1 MPFRDGDFECEAPF
15 TVGAGSGWITQAL
28 AATMKACP
36 DLSAAQATF
45 PDAAFRITRLV
56 ILNQTAATEAI
67 QVARTAALGTG
78 GTFQSLSDTEK
89 STQTS
94 MRYAGGS
101 TANSIAWNTPVGACT
116 VLVQVS
122 FRIQVA

>member
-15 TVGAGSGWITQAL
+15 TIGATSGWLTQSL

-36 DLSAAQATF
+36 DLSGDQAALV
-45 PDAAFRITRLV
+45 DGAFRITRLV
-56 ILNQTAATEAI
+56 ILNQTAAAETI
-67 QVARTAALGTG
+67 QVARNAVLGAA
-78 GTFQSLSDTEK
+78 GTFQALSDANK
-89 STQTS
+89 STQTI

-101 TANSIAWNTPVGACT
+101 AANAIAWNTPAGACT

-122 FRIQVA
+122 FRIQAP